1 MLLGKEEDVLVVVCE
16 PEDGKTTVMI
26 FSLVGGFELMYSHT
40 YGHKVKEVV
49 NVWTNVDEQEVRS
62 NVWGAFVAVCEDVPA
77 VVYSEF

>member
-16 PEDGKTTVMI
+16 PEGGKTTVMI

-49 NVWTNVDEQEVRS
+49 NVWTNVD
-62 NVWGAFVAVCEDVPA
+62 
-77 VVYSEF
+77 